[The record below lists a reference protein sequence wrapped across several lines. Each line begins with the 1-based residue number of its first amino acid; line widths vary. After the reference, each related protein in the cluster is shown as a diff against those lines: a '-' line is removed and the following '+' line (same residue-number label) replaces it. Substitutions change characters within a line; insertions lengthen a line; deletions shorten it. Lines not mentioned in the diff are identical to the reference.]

1 MKRGFKKV
9 AFLLGV
15 SLIYLSVMS
24 SGIWADELQN
34 TIKPRTAPLNPAYVE
49 YMTDLNNGTID
60 ALTANDDFTGYIPA
74 PLKRFESTESI
85 QSFTI
90 DQSSSFPAVYDL
102 RETGR
107 ITSVKNQQP
116 YWCGWA
122 FSSLASL
129 ESYLKKDVTTD
140 FSENNMIWNNGFD
153 GEPNDGGNVDMAIAY
168 LTRWSGPVSESDDP
182 FGSAKKTGL
191 LPGYHIQEVNYINS
205 PTAIKQAL
213 MDGGALS
220 MAMHSEGFS
229 NDRYYYNPNAAFY
242 YDGNAATDHDVA
254 IVGWDD
260 NFDRNKFVITPP
272 GDGAW
277 ILKNSMGTGGG
288 DGGYFYMSYYDTYA
302 GNEVTAFHNAEATD
316 NYSQI
321 YQYDP
326 LGATTA
332 MGYDDNTNSVYG
344 ANIFTATAGENLT
357 AISTYALS
365 PKTTCEISIY
375 TDVNAGQPTSG
386 MLKATK
392 TVTIPQAGYYTIK
405 LDNPILLTEGQ
416 RFAVVIKY
424 TTPGNTEPVPV
435 EKSFPSYSSAAS
447 ANAGESFLS
456 VDDTNDWYD
465 VSAEDDVNVC
475 IKAFTNR
482 QEPVVLPNILYRT
495 HVQNLGWQS
504 WKSNGGMSGTTGQ
517 SLRLEG
523 IEIKIDSPDYDLGV
537 AYKTHVQNFGWQ
549 EWKNDGVTSGTSGQS
564 LRLEAIMIHLSG
576 ADANKFDVYYRVHAQ
591 NVGWMG
597 WAKNGDKAGTAGFG
611 YRLEGIEIQVVPQ
624 GEAAPGPV
632 AGAFME
638 KR

>member
-1 MKRGFKKV
+1 MKKGFIK
-9 AFLLGV
+9 ALS
-15 SLIYLSVMS
+15 SLVVIFILICVIPSEI
-24 SGIWADELQN
+24 GANELQN
-34 TIKPRTAPLNPAYVE
+34 SVKPSFAPLNSEYVE
-49 YMTDLNNGTID
+49 YMKDLDNETIEGL
-60 ALTANDDFTGYIPA
+60 AENDDSKGYIPA
-74 PLKRFESTESI
+74 PLKRFENTENI
-85 QSFTI
+85 QNSTI
-90 DQSSSFPAVYDL
+90 DGLLSFPAVYDL
-102 RETGR
+102 RANGR

-129 ESYLKKDVTTD
+129 ESYLKKDDTTD

-153 GEPNDGGNVDMAIAY
+153 GEPNDGGNVNMAIAY

-220 MAMHSEGFS
+220 MAMHSEAFS
-229 NDRYYYNPNAAFY
+229 NDDYYYDPNAAFY
-242 YDGNAATDHDVA
+242 YNGSAAADHDVA

-260 NFDRNKFVITPP
+260 TFDRNKFVITPP

-277 ILKNSMGTGGG
+277 ILKNSMGIYGG
-288 DGGYFYMSYYDTYA
+288 DVGYFYMSYYDSYA
-302 GNEVTAFHNAEATD
+302 GNEVTAFHNAEAID
-316 NYSQI
+316 NYSHI

-332 MGYDDNTNSVYG
+332 VGYDDTINTVLG
-344 ANIFTATAGENLT
+344 ANIFTATAGENLS
-357 AISTYALS
+357 AISSYALS
-365 PKTTCEISIY
+365 PQTTWEISIY
-375 TDVNAGQPTSG
+375 TNVNAGQPTSG
-386 MLKATK
+386 MLKSTK
-392 TVTIPQAGYYTIK
+392 TVTIPQAGYYTIR
-405 LDNPILLTEGQ
+405 LDDPIPLTEGQ

-482 QEPVVLPNILYRT
+482 QEPVVLPNIFYRT
-495 HVQNLGWQS
+495 HVQNMGWQGV
-504 WKSNGGMSGTTGQ
+504 KSNGGMSGTTGQ

-523 IEIKIDSPDYDLGV
+523 IEVKIDSPDYDLGV
-537 AYKTHVQNFGWQ
+537 TYKTHVQNFGWQ

-564 LRLEAIMIHLSG
+564 LRLEAIMINLSG

-597 WAKNGDKAGTAGFG
+597 WAKNGEKAGTAGFG

-624 GEAAPGPV
+624 GEAAPGPI